1 MFAFQPALINFIRG
15 KYFVE
20 KFLLQKALISFFLE
34 LRSSIEFPPVLKNF
48 TKIFTSRISSDKNM
62 PKIKVKPNISA
73 FLDRYIATEWEIHS
87 VSWLRLI
94 SLDMSYSGLYRFA
107 HCGAFLALF
116 RPGFFLSFS
125 LGSRVSIP
133 SFF

>member
-1 MFAFQPALINFIRG
+1 MFSFQSALINFIRG

-34 LRSSIEFPPVLKNF
+34 LRSSIEFPSVPKNF
-48 TKIFTSRISSDKNM
+48 IRIFTSRISSDKKT
-62 PKIKVKPNISA
+62 PKIEVEPNISA

-94 SLDMSYSGLYRFA
+94 SLDMCRIPVFIVLPTA
-107 HCGAFLALF
+107 VLF
-116 RPGFFLSFS
+116 SLFSDLVFFFLF
-125 LGSRVSIP
+125 L
-133 SFF
+133 